1 MALTGFDP
9 DVVCTSMNSV
19 INAAHEVLDVLCS
32 KFQAQFVDRMAELWA
47 CSNAQNFFLN
57 SVKPAM
63 DNLTNDAN
71 NVFISVVDAMRDAGN
86 NWAAETGASF
96 SAPSFVS
103 NRKTLDVSS
112 IQENIN
118 GVRGIDLAAATI
130 VSNALSVL
138 NAAAETALGNAV
150 SAVQSCG
157 FIGGTSAANL
167 LASLNAIKTNI
178 NSTFST
184 CSASLK
190 NAITETATSYK
201 DTEGRI
207 AQAFAGQE

>member
-9 DVVCTSMNSV
+9 SIVQTSMNNV
-19 INAAHEVLDVLCS
+19 IAAANDVMDVLCN
-32 KFQAQFVDRMAELWA
+32 KFQAQFVDKMSELWA
-47 CSNAQNFFLN
+47 CNDAQNFFRN

-71 NVFISVVDAMRDAGN
+71 NIFVSVINAMRDAGN
-86 NWAAETGASF
+86 NWAAETGATF
-96 SAPSFVS
+96 SPPSYTS
-103 NRKTLDVSS
+103 NRKAVDISS

-118 GVRGIDLAAATI
+118 GVRGIDLSAATT
-130 VSNALSVL
+130 VSSALAIINGAAESALSR
-138 NAAAETALGNAV
+138 AV

-167 LASLNAIKTNI
+167 LASLNTIKTNI
-178 NSTFST
+178 NTTFT
-184 CSASLK
+184 NCSASLK
-190 NAITETATSYK
+190 TAINNTTTNYK
-201 DTEGRI
+201 DTEGKI